1 MHFLILFL
9 ILVSLTG
16 VAQVMT
22 FTTTADK
29 TKLFETQTLLFAE
42 GAASSSI
49 RLNPE
54 KRFQQME
61 GFGAALTGSSC
72 YNLLRM
78 RPEERKKLLQETFD
92 RRVGMGWS
100 FIRITV
106 GCSDF
111 SLDEYTY
118 CDKPGIENFAL
129 TVYETRDLI
138 PVLKEI
144 LAINPNVKIL
154 ASPWTCPKW
163 MKVNNLKE
171 RRPHDH
177 WTSGHLNPAY
187 YNDYATYFVKF
198 IQAMKGQ
205 GIEIEAITIQ
215 NEPLNRGNSA
225 SLFMGWDEQRDFI
238 KQALGP
244 KLKASGLKA
253 RIWVF
258 DHNFNYDKMSD
269 QQQYPLKI
277 YNDPEAAQ
285 YIDGSAWHAYGGEY
299 KELDKIQAAYP
310 AKGIYFAE
318 IAIGEW
324 SYDFAGDLMWASKNV
339 AIGTIQRGC
348 KAVMVWNYMLDDLHA
363 PNRPGGCTNC
373 FGCVDIDSQSCSK
386 LDRRSH
392 YYLISHLAKVIHAG
406 STRVDLTGDLP
417 ANTTAIAVENPNGTY
432 GVFIRAGHDKPLT
445 MCINDGKK
453 SFMIN
458 LPPKSLVSAIWRK

>member
-1 MHFLILFL
+1 MRVLFL
-9 ILVSLTG
+9 VLINVCLTSWSQ
-16 VAQVMT
+16 VAT
-22 FTTTADK
+22 FTTSGDK
-29 TKLFETQTLLFAE
+29 LKQFDPQVVSFCE
-42 GAASSSI
+42 GSPAAAV
-49 RLNPE
+49 RLNAE

-78 RPEERKKLLQETFD
+78 RPDERKKLLQETFD
-92 RRVGMGWS
+92 RRTGMRWS
-100 FIRITV
+100 FIRITL

-171 RRPHDH
+171 LSPHDK

-187 YNDYATYFVKF
+187 YQDYATYFIKF
-198 IQAMKGQ
+198 IQAMKAQ

-225 SLFMGWDEQRDFI
+225 SLFMAWDEQRNFI

-244 KLKASGLKA
+244 KLKA
-253 RIWVF
+253 
-258 DHNFNYDKMSD
+258 YDKMSD

-277 YNDPEAAQ
+277 YNDPDAAQ
-285 YIDGSAWHAYGGEY
+285 YIDGSAWHAYGGDY

-310 AKGIYFAE
+310 AKGIYFTE

-324 SYDFAGDLMWASKNV
+324 SYDFAGDLMWASRNV

-348 KAVMVWNYMLDDLHA
+348 KAVMVWNYMLDDNHA

-373 FGCVDIDSQSCSK
+373 FGCVDIDSQSYSK
-386 LDRRSH
+386 LERRSH
-392 YYLISHLAKVIHAG
+392 FYLISHLAKVIHAG
-406 STRVDLTGDLP
+406 STRVDLTGNLP
-417 ANTTAIAVENPNGTY
+417 TSTTAIAVENPNGTY
-432 GVFIRAGHDKPLT
+432 GLFIRAGHDKPLS
-445 MCINDGKK
+445 MSINDGKK